1 MHFSEPG
8 DQRSVFK
15 VVLVMAL
22 LVALPWGTL
31 RHRLKLNR
39 IARRSLMA
47 LSSDPQLLPLVEAQW
62 ASLSVQDCRANWLR
76 GLVAN
81 RLGWEANRDASW
93 EAAIRCSSGYVS
105 MLHAVVPDN
114 QGLAEL
120 SVREHPKSA
129 EALFWL
135 AQIRARRSPEEA
147 IELYQQGLQRE
158 PHDGLRWRELGD
170 LLASRDPS
178 AAMEAYLQSCY
189 NSDPG
194 YHGCYGAGMMAE
206 RLGDL
211 EAAILYYRLSQWSGS
226 LDRADEL
233 EKQRREETAP

>member
-1 MHFSEPG
+1 MSVRH
-8 DQRSVFK
+8 RSRVDCVLLIIVFLAL
-15 VVLVMAL
+15 VVPCWGRLDRHLALNVAAWTTMKALSNDPAL
-22 LVALPWGTL
+22 LPVAYT
-31 RHRLKLNR
+31 
-39 IARRSLMA
+39 A
-47 LSSDPQLLPLVEAQW
+47 LAELTPDV
-62 ASLSVQDCRANWLR
+62 CRANWLG

-105 MLHAVVPDN
+105 MLYAVVPDN

-129 EALFWL
+129 QALFWL

-211 EAAILYYRLSQWSGS
+211 EAAILYYRLSQWPGS